1 MIIDTHAH
9 IWKDQYEQSSN
20 VLIESADRYNIDR
33 IYVSGLGVLVPDSN
47 EIKEL
52 NDNVAKLMRRD
63 KRIFGYCYINPRLD
77 DAKNELS
84 RGIEELGMSGMKLWV
99 AAYCDDPCVFPL
111 VEQCINYDVPIL
123 IHAFH
128 KAIGQLP
135 NETLGENVANLALKY
150 PEARIIMAHLGAN
163 SYRELKPIRKCKNV
177 WTDYSGTLFRRDEL
191 DYAKETLGAE
201 RLLFGTDMDL
211 ASFLLKLGQLDDS
224 NFTPGERE
232 MVLYKNA
239 LTVFKH

>member
-1 MIIDTHAH
+1 
-9 IWKDQYEQSSN
+9 
-20 VLIESADRYNIDR
+20 
-33 IYVSGLGVLVPDSN
+33 
-47 EIKEL
+47 
-52 NDNVAKLMRRD
+52 
-63 KRIFGYCYINPRLD
+63 
-77 DAKNELS
+77 
-84 RGIEELGMSGMKLWV
+84 MSLTT
-99 AAYCDDPCVFPL
+99 D
-111 VEQCINYDVPIL
+111 IL
-123 IHAFH
+123 IPLFRSKSAQLKKTTSYGILVIDSRSINMSSILLIIFNR
-128 KAIGQLP
+128 KFLSAGILSLTMIAKSISLLFVTFPVAQLP